1 MGLIRGKVVND
12 GNPVQ
17 GAKVYSL
24 DIENNTIAEPSITDS
39 NGMYEVKTSSN
50 LQSVYVEY
58 EEYSGLSNNITE
70 NTITDFQLGILQNIE
85 VKEYPVIESQEI
97 NCLEMDANWVDLGN
111 SLYLSNNH
119 PFTAEGW
126 VKFNAFD
133 SRDMMFCRNNAV
145 RNTSPYTWL
154 LGVIDSGVNM
164 GAYDGSD
171 WQNISYN
178 FNTDEWYHIAFAYD
192 GSTMHYVINGNEEG
206 TNSYTFSDDSGYNAQ
221 IGGYGDSS
229 HDVVGYKSDF
239 RFWDVYRTPQ
249 EIKDNMYKRL
259 TGSETGLIGYW
270 EMDEGSGDVIYD
282 STNNGIDGSLQGPT
296 WTTQYRDVEDRIEE
310 GFSLIDNNI
319 KGSRISPAI
328 DISQYTELD
337 YIKVDVGNEDYSSI
351 DLWYSFNNVDWFE
364 LNDNKVVYYSDNYDS
379 AESELYIKQEIN
391 PGDSQHSIIYNVS
404 TDIKENVD
412 GYHSYNHIDML
423 PASLGEI
430 EFEEDSLLAAHNL
443 DDGNSTITTRYG
455 DVLVEKETYSGME
468 VSGEFLLG
476 NSTKDERTLKDKITK
491 YDKVSLHPDLNRDY
505 DLIKELGPENLIILV
520 NEECVEKCPYRK
532 NHYDMISSKILYDK
546 EISKEEDYYDKIDK
560 FHKQMSR
567 GDLKLTFKEIN
578 KLYNIG
584 VRDYKLQGRERIYR
598 EYLQYLTKYIEKEMI
613 QTFIK
618 KNI

>member
-423 PASLGEI
+423 PAR
-430 EFEEDSLLAAHNL
+430 EEA
-443 DDGNSTITTRYG
+443 R
-455 DVLVEKETYSGME
+455 
-468 VSGEFLLG
+468 
-476 NSTKDERTLKDKITK
+476 
-491 YDKVSLHPDLNRDY
+491 
-505 DLIKELGPENLIILV
+505 
-520 NEECVEKCPYRK
+520 
-532 NHYDMISSKILYDK
+532 
-546 EISKEEDYYDKIDK
+546 
-560 FHKQMSR
+560 
-567 GDLKLTFKEIN
+567 
-578 KLYNIG
+578 
-584 VRDYKLQGRERIYR
+584 
-598 EYLQYLTKYIEKEMI
+598 
-613 QTFIK
+613 
-618 KNI
+618 